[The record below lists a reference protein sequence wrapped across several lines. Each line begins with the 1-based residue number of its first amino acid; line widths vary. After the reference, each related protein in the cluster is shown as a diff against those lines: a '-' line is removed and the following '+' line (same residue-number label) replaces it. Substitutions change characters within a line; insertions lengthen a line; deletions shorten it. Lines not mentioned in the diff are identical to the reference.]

1 MDPLLGTHILQSSA
15 EWSLRP
21 EKPLLMRIGMG
32 VSVFIA
38 ALCLLFSL
46 LVLVGGLSPIFAS
59 QHLAREYFG
68 SLAILGIFW
77 GGMLLAIAYGFW
89 KEKPWSRHLVIGYW
103 LIAYLSV
110 LVRLWMYGDTLQ
122 PILMAEFVPHTIFLA
137 IATWYFYLK
146 PNVVD
151 YYLTLDWW
159 YPTEVTEA
167 PRTEVLAEE
176 PATAQVVAEGESI
189 EVVTEA
195 PRTEVLAEEPATA
208 QVVAEEEKIEVVT
221 EAPRTEV
228 LAEEPATAQ
237 VVAEG
242 ESIEVVTEVPRT
254 EEESSSL
261 STLADVSRAEGRFA
275 EAERL
280 YKRALAIDEEALEK
294 DHLNVA
300 RDVNNLAKLYQAQGQ
315 YAEAEPLYR
324 RGLAMREKDLGPVHP
339 EVAQSLNNLA
349 EVYYAQGKYTEAEPL
364 HKRALAIR
372 EKVLGPVHPEVA
384 QSLNNLAAVYRDQGR
399 YGAAEPF
406 CKRALEIW
414 QKVLGPVHP
423 EVASSLSTLA
433 DLSRGKG
440 RFAEA
445 ERLYKRA
452 LAIDEEALGKD
463 HLNVARDVNNL
474 ALFYDSRGNDAEA
487 EPLYHRALAIA
498 KKALGPDHPEVATV
512 AANVKGFYEKTGRK
526 VEPEKLKERA
536 TEHQAI
542 LKLVGVVLIGVGLMD
557 VGYMFYSIYAGKT
570 YASIFSIIAIIA
582 GAFLL
587 NGSLRAARIVATSA
601 AFFVAGLSGVIIALP
616 ILLPVDLILTYLKFA
631 PLSDVLLAT
640 PFLLAYGLSV
650 WVYHNLTS
658 QPVKA
663 GMDEAGMN
671 YKSFWKSPALGLKI
685 GAVFI
690 VILIVSLVFF
700 LKGEKADRAVEEAR
714 KKMGSRYKYQVVSMR
729 TSSSKEATMVQAG
742 IIAYDATSIRY
753 VDVAWKE
760 PDARQTKT
768 KGKGSKKKSRRRK

>member
-1 MDPLLGTHILQSSA
+1 MDRLLGTHILQSSA
-15 EWSLRP
+15 EWSLRS

-137 IATWYFYLK
+137 TATWYFYLK

-159 YPTEVTEA
+159 YPTEVAEA
-167 PRTEVLAEE
+167 QRTEVRAEE
-176 PATAQVVAEGESI
+176 PATAQVVAEEARM
-189 EVVTEA
+189 EVVTEVL
-195 PRTEVLAEEPATA
+195 RTEVLAEEPATA
-208 QVVAEEEKIEVVT
+208 QVVAEEARMEIVT
-221 EAPRTEV
+221 EVPRTEV
-228 LAEEPATAQ
+228 LAEEPTIQ
-237 VVAEG
+237 EVVAE
-242 ESIEVVTEVPRT
+242 EEKIEVVTEAPRT

-261 STLADVSRAEGRFA
+261 STLADLSRAKGRFA

-280 YKRALAIDEEALEK
+280 YKRALAIDEEALGK
-294 DHLNVA
+294 DQLKVA
-300 RDVNNLAKLYQAQGQ
+300 RDLSNLAELYQAQGQ
-315 YAEAEPLYR
+315 YAEAEPL
-324 RGLAMREKDLGPVHP
+324 
-339 EVAQSLNNLA
+339 
-349 EVYYAQGKYTEAEPL
+349 
-364 HKRALAIR
+364 HKRALEIR

-414 QKVLGPVHP
+414 EKVLGPVHP

-433 DLSRGKG
+433 DLSRAKG

-452 LAIDEEALGKD
+452 LAMDEEVLGKD

-474 ALFYDSRGNDAEA
+474 ALLYDSRGNDAEA

-498 KKALGPDHPEVATV
+498 KKALGPDHPGVATV
-512 AANVKGFYEKTGRK
+512 AANIKGFYEKTGRK
-526 VEPEKLKERA
+526 AEPEKLKERA

-542 LKLVGVVLIGVGLMD
+542 LKLVGAVLIGVGLMD
-557 VGYMFYSIYAGKT
+557 VGYMFYSIYAGKS

-582 GAFLL
+582 GAFLVS
-587 NGSLRAARIVATSA
+587 GSLRAARIVATSA
-601 AFFVAGLSGVIIALP
+601 AFFVAGLLGVIIALP
-616 ILLPVDLILTYLKFA
+616 ILLPVDLILAYLKVA
-631 PLSDVLLAT
+631 PLSDVRLAV
-640 PFLLAYGLSV
+640 PLVLACGLSV
-650 WVYHNLTS
+650 WVYRNLTS

-685 GAVFI
+685 GAVF
-690 VILIVSLVFF
+690 VAILIISLVFF
-700 LKGEKADRAVEEAR
+700 LKGERAGRAVEEAR

-729 TSSSKEATMVQAG
+729 TSSSREATMVQAG
-742 IIAYDATSIRY
+742 IIAYNATSIRY

-760 PDARQTKT
+760 PDARQKKT
-768 KGKGSKKKSRRRK
+768 KEKGSKKKSKRRK

>member
-1 MDPLLGTHILQSSA
+1 
-15 EWSLRP
+15 
-21 EKPLLMRIGMG
+21 
-32 VSVFIA
+32 
-38 ALCLLFSL
+38 
-46 LVLVGGLSPIFAS
+46 
-59 QHLAREYFG
+59 
-68 SLAILGIFW
+68 
-77 GGMLLAIAYGFW
+77 
-89 KEKPWSRHLVIGYW
+89 
-103 LIAYLSV
+103 
-110 LVRLWMYGDTLQ
+110 
-122 PILMAEFVPHTIFLA
+122 
-137 IATWYFYLK
+137 
-146 PNVVD
+146 
-151 YYLTLDWW
+151 
-159 YPTEVTEA
+159 
-167 PRTEVLAEE
+167 
-176 PATAQVVAEGESI
+176 QVVAEGES
-189 EVVTEA
+189 
-195 PRTEVLAEEPATA
+195 
-208 QVVAEEEKIEVVT
+208 IEVVT

-280 YKRALAIDEEALEK
+280 YKRALAIDEEALE
-294 DHLNVA
+294 
-300 RDVNNLAKLYQAQGQ
+300 
-315 YAEAEPLYR
+315 
-324 RGLAMREKDLGPVHP
+324 
-339 EVAQSLNNLA
+339 
-349 EVYYAQGKYTEAEPL
+349 
-364 HKRALAIR
+364 
-372 EKVLGPVHPEVA
+372 
-384 QSLNNLAAVYRDQGR
+384 
-399 YGAAEPF
+399 
-406 CKRALEIW
+406 
-414 QKVLGPVHP
+414 
-423 EVASSLSTLA
+423 
-433 DLSRGKG
+433 
-440 RFAEA
+440 
-445 ERLYKRA
+445 
-452 LAIDEEALGKD
+452 KD

>member
-189 EVVTEA
+189 EVVTE
-195 PRTEVLAEEPATA
+195 
-208 QVVAEEEKIEVVT
+208 
-221 EAPRTEV
+221 
-228 LAEEPATAQ
+228 
-237 VVAEG
+237 
-242 ESIEVVTEVPRT
+242 VPRT

-324 RGLAMREKDLGPVHP
+324 RGLAMREKD
-339 EVAQSLNNLA
+339 
-349 EVYYAQGKYTEAEPL
+349 
-364 HKRALAIR
+364 
-372 EKVLGPVHPEVA
+372 LGPVHPEVA

>member
-189 EVVTEA
+189 EVVTE
-195 PRTEVLAEEPATA
+195 
-208 QVVAEEEKIEVVT
+208 
-221 EAPRTEV
+221 
-228 LAEEPATAQ
+228 
-237 VVAEG
+237 
-242 ESIEVVTEVPRT
+242 VPRT

-384 QSLNNLAAVYRDQGR
+384 HSLNNLAAVYRDQGR

>member
-189 EVVTEA
+189 EVVTE
-195 PRTEVLAEEPATA
+195 
-208 QVVAEEEKIEVVT
+208 
-221 EAPRTEV
+221 
-228 LAEEPATAQ
+228 
-237 VVAEG
+237 
-242 ESIEVVTEVPRT
+242 VPRT

-324 RGLAMREKDLGPVHP
+324 RGLAMREKD
-339 EVAQSLNNLA
+339 
-349 EVYYAQGKYTEAEPL
+349 
-364 HKRALAIR
+364 
-372 EKVLGPVHPEVA
+372 LGPVHPEVA

-729 TSSSKEATMVQAG
+729 TSSSKEATMVQAE